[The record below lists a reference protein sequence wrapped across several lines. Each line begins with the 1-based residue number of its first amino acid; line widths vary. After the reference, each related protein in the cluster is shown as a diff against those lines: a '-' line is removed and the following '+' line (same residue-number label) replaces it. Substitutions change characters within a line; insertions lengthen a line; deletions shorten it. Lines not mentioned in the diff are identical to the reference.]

1 MRVSTTKRQL
11 GLGLFLVSGLVWATA
26 CGRTTIDFGVP
37 EGNGGVGGTVAS
49 GGVGAE
55 GGFGGDA
62 GFGGSGAEGGT
73 AGQGAQGGVGAEG
86 GFGGDAGFGGSGA
99 AGSGG
104 AGDDCLAVAADDC
117 DVCTCD
123 GCRAEWDACQDDM
136 GCIAI
141 VDCAKAAGC
150 SGAQCLGP
158 CGQVIQQNGG
168 VQGQPAQLALGLGT
182 CQSTT
187 CGSDCNGSGG
197 NGGNGG
203 TGGSGGGGGIVDCI
217 SCVGQNCPQAQEC
230 LLDQA
235 CRDGAICAFTQCLG
249 GGGGGGGGLD
259 FQCLLG
265 CFNGDFNAALQAF
278 NSVQCV
284 FTSCG
289 SDCGGLLGGGG
300 GGTPFGGGG
309 GGTPFGGFGGGN

>member
-11 GLGLFLVSGLVWATA
+11 GLGLVLVSGLLWATA

-37 EGNGGVGGTVAS
+37 EGSGGVGGTIGS
-49 GGVGAE
+49 GGAGAE

-62 GFGGSGAEGGT
+62 GFGGSGAEGGFGGD
-73 AGQGAQGGVGAEG
+73 AGAGAEG

-99 AGSGG
+99 TGG
-104 AGDDCLAVAADDC
+104 APDDCLAAAQDDC

-123 GCRAEWDACQDDM
+123 GCRDEWDTCQGDG
-136 GCIAI
+136 GCVAI
-141 VDCAKAAGC
+141 YECAQDAGC

-158 CGQVIQQNGG
+158 CGSVIQQNGG
-168 VQGQPAQLALGLGT
+168 VTGQPAQLALGLGT

-203 TGGSGGGGGIVDCI
+203 NGGSGGSGGGGVVDCI
-217 SCVGQNCPQAQEC
+217 SCVGQSCPQAQEC
-230 LLDQA
+230 LLDQS
-235 CRDGAICAFTQCLG
+235 CRDGAICAVTQCLG

-265 CFNGDFNAALQAF
+265 CFNGDFNAALSAF

-289 SDCGGLLGGGG
+289 NECGGLLGGGG

-309 GGTPFGGFGGGN
+309 GTPFGGFGGGN